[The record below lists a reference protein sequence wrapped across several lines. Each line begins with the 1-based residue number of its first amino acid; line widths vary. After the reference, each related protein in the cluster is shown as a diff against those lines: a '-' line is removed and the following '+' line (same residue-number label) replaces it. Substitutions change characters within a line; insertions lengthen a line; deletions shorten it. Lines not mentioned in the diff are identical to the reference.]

1 MYLSGRHLFSTRV
14 QIKLK
19 GGLILKNLS
28 LIKRIFL
35 ALILGIGLGLICKST
50 NIVFPVRIFSTFSS
64 LFGSF
69 LSFVIPLIIIAFIV
83 PGIATLGKNSGKVLL
98 GTTIL
103 AYVSTITAGTVAFF
117 LGSAILP
124 KLITTASLASNSNV
138 NVDPYFTIEI
148 PAILNIMSALV
159 FAFIF
164 GIGLS
169 RIKNSSLL
177 KGFEEF
183 GSIISK
189 IISNIL
195 IPLVPVY
202 IGAIFAKL
210 TLTGEIFTT
219 LKSFAS
225 VYAVLF
231 GLQIAYLLCQYS
243 IAGIL
248 RKENPLKLLKTMIP
262 AYLTAVG
269 TQSSAATIPVTLAS
283 AKENNVSEEV
293 ANFVVPLCATIHLAG
308 DTITLVLTSIGVMLM
323 KGQVPTFGLMMPF
336 ILMLGVTMVAAP
348 GVPGGGVMAALGLLE
363 SMLGFGDIE
372 KPIMI
377 ALHSAQD
384 SFGTATNVTG
394 DGALALIIDYFVQ
407 KKSSTEEPLDNT
419 TINHESLVQN

>member
-1 MYLSGRHLFSTRV
+1 M
-14 QIKLK
+14 
-19 GGLILKNLS
+19 KNFS

-35 ALILGIGLGLICKST
+35 ALILGIGLGFICKSS
-50 NIVFPVRIFSTFSS
+50 NVVFPVRILSTFST

-69 LSFVIPLIIIAFIV
+69 LSFIIPLIIIAFIV

-103 AYVSTITAGTVAFF
+103 AYISTIIAGTTAYF
-117 LGSAILP
+117 LGSALLP
-124 KLITTASLASNSNV
+124 KLIKNASLVSESSL
-138 NVDPYFTIEI
+138 NVDPYFTIDI
-148 PAILNIMSALV
+148 PPILNIMSALV

-169 RIKNSSLL
+169 KFKNSSLL
-177 KGFEEF
+177 KGFDEF
-183 GSIISK
+183 STIVSMIIT
-189 IISNIL
+189 NIL

-210 TLTGEIFTT
+210 SLTGEIFTT
-219 LKSFAS
+219 LKSFAT
-225 VYAVLF
+225 VYVLLF
-231 GLQIAYLLCQYS
+231 SLQICYLICQYS
-243 IAGIL
+243 IAGAL
-248 RKENPLKLLKTMIP
+248 RKENPFKLLKAMIP

-269 TQSSAATIPVTLAS
+269 TQSSAATIPVTLGC
-283 AKENNVSEEV
+283 AKENNVSDEV
-293 ANFVVPLCATIHLAG
+293 ANLVVPLCATIHLAG

-336 ILMLGVTMVAAP
+336 IFMLGVTMVAAP

-363 SMLGFGDIE
+363 GMLGFGDLE

-394 DGALALIIDYFVQ
+394 DGALALIVDYFVQ
-407 KKSSTEEPLDNT
+407 KKSEKNIASENVVLEAN
-419 TINHESLVQN
+419 

>member
-1 MYLSGRHLFSTRV
+1 M
-14 QIKLK
+14 
-19 GGLILKNLS
+19 KNFS

-35 ALILGIGLGLICKST
+35 ALILGIGLGLICKSSNVT
-50 NIVFPVRIFSTFSS
+50 FPVRILSTFSI

-103 AYVSTITAGTVAFF
+103 AYISTIIAGTTAYF
-117 LGSAILP
+117 LGSALLP
-124 KLITTASLASNSNV
+124 KLITNANLASESGL
-138 NVDPYFTIEI
+138 NVDPYFTIDI
-148 PAILNIMSALV
+148 PPILNIMSALV

-169 RIKNSSLL
+169 KFKNSSLL
-177 KGFEEF
+177 KGFDEF
-183 GSIISK
+183 STIVSMIIT
-189 IISNIL
+189 NIL

-210 TLTGEIFTT
+210 SLTGEIFTT
-219 LKSFAS
+219 LKSFAT
-225 VYAVLF
+225 VYVLLF
-231 GLQIAYLLCQYS
+231 SLQICYLICQYS
-243 IAGIL
+243 IAGAL
-248 RKENPLKLLKTMIP
+248 RRENPFKLLKAMIP

-269 TQSSAATIPVTLAS
+269 TQSSVATIPVTLGC
-283 AKENNVSEEV
+283 AKENNVSDEV
-293 ANFVVPLCATIHLAG
+293 ANLVVPLCATIHLAG
-308 DTITLVLTSIGVMLM
+308 ETITLVLTSIGVMLM

-336 ILMLGVTMVAAP
+336 IFMLGVTMVAAP

-363 SMLGFGDIE
+363 GMLGFGDLE

-394 DGALALIIDYFVQ
+394 DGALALIVDYFVQ
-407 KKSSTEEPLDNT
+407 KKSEKNIISENAVLEAN
-419 TINHESLVQN
+419 

>member
-1 MYLSGRHLFSTRV
+1 M
-14 QIKLK
+14 
-19 GGLILKNLS
+19 KNFS

-35 ALILGIGLGLICKST
+35 ALILGIGLGLICKSSNVT
-50 NIVFPVRIFSTFSS
+50 FPVRILSTFST

-103 AYVSTITAGTVAFF
+103 AYLSTIIAGTIAYF
-117 LGSAILP
+117 LGSALLP
-124 KLITTASLASNSNV
+124 KLITNANLASESGL
-138 NVDPYFTIEI
+138 NVDPYFTIDI
-148 PAILNIMSALV
+148 PPILNIMSALV

-169 RIKNSSLL
+169 KFKNSSLL
-177 KGFEEF
+177 KGFDEF
-183 GSIISK
+183 STIVSMIIT
-189 IISNIL
+189 NIL

-210 TLTGEIFTT
+210 SLTGEIFTT
-219 LKSFAS
+219 LKSFAT
-225 VYAVLF
+225 VYVLLF
-231 GLQIAYLLCQYS
+231 SLQICYLICQYS
-243 IAGIL
+243 IAGAL
-248 RKENPLKLLKTMIP
+248 RRENPFKLLRAMIP

-269 TQSSAATIPVTLAS
+269 TQSSAATIPVTLGC
-283 AKENNVSEEV
+283 AKENNVSDEV
-293 ANFVVPLCATIHLAG
+293 ANLVVPLCATIHLAG
-308 DTITLVLTSIGVMLM
+308 ETITLVLTSIGVMLM
-323 KGQVPTFGLMMPF
+323 KGQFPTFGLMMPF
-336 ILMLGVTMVAAP
+336 IFMLGVTMVAAP

-363 SMLGFGDIE
+363 GMLGFGDLE

-394 DGALALIIDYFVQ
+394 DGALALIVDYFVQ
-407 KKSSTEEPLDNT
+407 KKSEKNIISENAVLEAN
-419 TINHESLVQN
+419 

>member
-1 MYLSGRHLFSTRV
+1 MN
-14 QIKLK
+14 
-19 GGLILKNLS
+19 NLS

-35 ALILGIGLGLICKST
+35 ALILGIGLGLVCKNS
-50 NIVFPVRIFSTFSS
+50 NIVFPVRMLSTFSA
-64 LFGSF
+64 LFGNF

-83 PGIATLGKNSGKVLL
+83 PGIASLGKNSGKVLL

-103 AYVSTITAGTVAFF
+103 AYLSTIIAGAAAFF

-124 KLITTASLASNSNV
+124 KLITTASLASSLDI

-148 PAILNIMSALV
+148 PAMLNIMSALV

-183 GSIISK
+183 SCVISK
-189 IISNIL
+189 VISNIL

-202 IGAIFAKL
+202 IGAIFSKL
-210 TLTGEIFTT
+210 SLTGEIFTT

-231 GLQIAYLLCQYS
+231 ALQITYLLFQYS

-248 RKENPLKLLKTMIP
+248 RKENPLKLLKNMTP

-283 AKENNVSEEV
+283 AKDNNVSEEV
-293 ANFVVPLCATIHLAG
+293 ASLVIPLCATIHLAG

-323 KGQVPTFGLMMPF
+323 KGQVPTFSVMMPV

-363 SMLGFGDIE
+363 GMLGFGDLE

-394 DGALALIIDYFVQ
+394 DGALALIIDHFVH
-407 KKSSTEEPLDNT
+407 KKSSNETVLETSNLNS
-419 TINHESLVQN
+419 ESLI

>member
-1 MYLSGRHLFSTRV
+1 M
-14 QIKLK
+14 
-19 GGLILKNLS
+19 KNLS

-35 ALILGIGLGLICKST
+35 ALILGIGLGLVFKST
-50 NIVFPVRIFSTFSS
+50 NITFPVRIFSTFSS

-98 GTTIL
+98 GTTVL
-103 AYVSTITAGTVAFF
+103 AYISTIVAGTAAFF

-124 KLITTASLASNSNV
+124 KLITAASLASSSDV
-138 NVDPYFTIEI
+138 NVDPYFTIDI

-177 KGFEEF
+177 KGFDEF
-183 GSIISK
+183 STVISK
-189 IISNIL
+189 VISNIL

-225 VYAVLF
+225 VYVVLF
-231 GLQIAYLLCQYS
+231 SLQIAYLLCQYS
-243 IAGIL
+243 IAGAL
-248 RKENPLKLLKTMIP
+248 RKKNPLKLLKTMTP

-283 AKENNVSEEV
+283 VKDNNVSDEV
-293 ANFVVPLCATIHLAG
+293 ANLVIPLCATIHLAG

-384 SFGTATNVTG
+384 SFGTATNITG
-394 DGALALIIDYFVQ
+394 DGALALIVDYFVQ
-407 KKSSTEEPLDNT
+407 KKSSKSSESVIESTELDS
-419 TINHESLVQN
+419 ESIA

>member
-1 MYLSGRHLFSTRV
+1 MN
-14 QIKLK
+14 
-19 GGLILKNLS
+19 NLS

-35 ALILGIGLGLICKST
+35 ALIVGIGLGLVCKNT
-50 NIVFPVRIFSTFSS
+50 NIIFPVRILSTFSA
-64 LFGSF
+64 LFGNF

-83 PGIATLGKNSGKVLL
+83 PGIASLGKNSGKVLL

-103 AYVSTITAGTVAFF
+103 AYISTIIAGTAAFF
-117 LGSAILP
+117 LGSTILP
-124 KLITTASLASNSNV
+124 KLITTASLASSSDINT
-138 NVDPYFTIEI
+138 DPYFTIEI
-148 PAILNIMSALV
+148 PAMLNIMSALV

-183 GSIISK
+183 SSVISK
-189 IISNIL
+189 VISNIL

-202 IGAIFAKL
+202 IGAIFSKL
-210 TLTGEIFTT
+210 SLTGEIFIT

-225 VYAVLF
+225 VYTVLF
-231 GLQIAYLLCQYS
+231 ALQITYLLFQYS
-243 IAGIL
+243 IAGTL
-248 RKENPLKLLKTMIP
+248 RKENPLKLLKTMTP

-269 TQSSAATIPVTLAS
+269 TQSSAATIPVTSAS
-283 AKENNVSEEV
+283 AKDNNVSEEV
-293 ANFVVPLCATIHLAG
+293 ANLVIPLCATIHLAG
-308 DTITLVLTSIGVMLM
+308 DTIALVLTSIGVMLM
-323 KGQVPTFGLMMPF
+323 RGQEPTFSVMMPF

-363 SMLGFGDIE
+363 GMLGFGNIE

-407 KKSSTEEPLDNT
+407 KKSSNETVLETSNLNFE
-419 TINHESLVQN
+419 

>member
-1 MYLSGRHLFSTRV
+1 MNNF
-14 QIKLK
+14 
-19 GGLILKNLS
+19 S

-35 ALILGIGLGLICKST
+35 ALILGIGLGLICKSSNVT
-50 NIVFPVRIFSTFSS
+50 FPVRILSTFST

-103 AYVSTITAGTVAFF
+103 AYLSTIIAGTIAYF
-117 LGSAILP
+117 LGSALLP
-124 KLITTASLASNSNV
+124 KLITNANLASESGL
-138 NVDPYFTIEI
+138 NVDPYFTIDI
-148 PAILNIMSALV
+148 PPILNIMSALV

-169 RIKNSSLL
+169 KFKNSSLL
-177 KGFEEF
+177 KGFDEF
-183 GSIISK
+183 STIVSMIIT
-189 IISNIL
+189 NIL

-210 TLTGEIFTT
+210 SLTGEIFTT
-219 LKSFAS
+219 LKSFAT
-225 VYAVLF
+225 VYVLLF
-231 GLQIAYLLCQYS
+231 SLQICYLICQYS
-243 IAGIL
+243 IAGAL
-248 RKENPLKLLKTMIP
+248 RRENPFKLLKAMIP

-269 TQSSAATIPVTLAS
+269 TQSSAATIPVTLGC
-283 AKENNVSEEV
+283 AKENNVSDEV
-293 ANFVVPLCATIHLAG
+293 ANLVVPLCATIHLAG
-308 DTITLVLTSIGVMLM
+308 ETITLVLTSIGVMLM
-323 KGQVPTFGLMMPF
+323 KGQFPTFGLMMPF
-336 ILMLGVTMVAAP
+336 IFMLGVTMVAAP

-363 SMLGFGDIE
+363 GMLGFGDLE

-394 DGALALIIDYFVQ
+394 DGALALIVDYFVQ
-407 KKSSTEEPLDNT
+407 KKSEKNIISENAVLEAN
-419 TINHESLVQN
+419 

>member
-1 MYLSGRHLFSTRV
+1 M
-14 QIKLK
+14 
-19 GGLILKNLS
+19 KNFS

-35 ALILGIGLGLICKST
+35 ALILGIGLGFICKSS
-50 NIVFPVRIFSTFSS
+50 NVVFPVRILSTFST

-69 LSFVIPLIIIAFIV
+69 LSFIIPLIIIAFIV

-103 AYVSTITAGTVAFF
+103 AYISTIIAGTTAYF
-117 LGSAILP
+117 LGSALLP
-124 KLITTASLASNSNV
+124 KLIKNASLVSESSL
-138 NVDPYFTIEI
+138 NVDPYFTIDI
-148 PAILNIMSALV
+148 PPILNIMSALV

-169 RIKNSSLL
+169 KFKNSSLL
-177 KGFEEF
+177 KGFDEF
-183 GSIISK
+183 STIVSMIIT
-189 IISNIL
+189 NIL

-210 TLTGEIFTT
+210 SLTGEIFTT
-219 LKSFAS
+219 LKSFAT
-225 VYAVLF
+225 VYVLLF
-231 GLQIAYLLCQYS
+231 SLQICYLICQYS
-243 IAGIL
+243 IAGAL
-248 RKENPLKLLKTMIP
+248 RKENPFKLLKAMIP

-269 TQSSAATIPVTLAS
+269 TQSSAATIPVTLGC
-283 AKENNVSEEV
+283 AKENNVSDEV
-293 ANFVVPLCATIHLAG
+293 ANLVVPLCATIHLAG

-323 KGQVPTFGLMMPF
+323 RGQVPTFGLMMPF
-336 ILMLGVTMVAAP
+336 IFMLGVTMVAAP

-363 SMLGFGDIE
+363 GMLGFGDLE

-394 DGALALIIDYFVQ
+394 DGALALIVDYFVQ
-407 KKSSTEEPLDNT
+407 KKSEKNIASENVVLEAN
-419 TINHESLVQN
+419 